1 MKHSE
6 ERSHKMLIS
15 KYSEYSTQQK
25 IFNKIENDKK
35 RKSYF
40 PITETATKN
49 KAKHAREISKK
60 VAE

>member
-1 MKHSE
+1 
-6 ERSHKMLIS
+6 MLIS
-15 KYSEYSTQQK
+15 KYWEYSTQQK

>member
-1 MKHSE
+1 MKHNE

>member
-1 MKHSE
+1 
-6 ERSHKMLIS
+6 MLIS